1 MTNDLNYTRLE
12 QLKEALE
19 SDDPGLGDG
28 GVIVIPEPLWSEAS
42 EADQEA
48 FAALAE
54 SHGFQYRIER
64 RWQRRP
70 PDGHGITKMSVERG
84 ENDGN

>member
-1 MTNDLNYTRLE
+1 MTSNLNYTKLR
-12 QLKEALE
+12 QLKQALE
-19 SDDPGLGDG
+19 SDDPLLGEG

-48 FAALAE
+48 FTQLAE

-70 PDGHGITKMSVERG
+70 PEGRGITRMSVEREEEG
-84 ENDGN
+84 GD

>member
-1 MTNDLNYTRLE
+1 MTNDLNYTRLR
-12 QLKEALE
+12 QLKQALE
-19 SDDPGLGDG
+19 SDDPSLGEG

-48 FAALAE
+48 FAQLAE

-70 PDGHGITKMSVERG
+70 PEGLGITRMSVEQDEDEG
-84 ENDGN
+84 E